1 MSAPAGPL
9 ARIDHVPG
17 HVFTGPR
24 AHYWVRAA
32 CAGDEPGLQRM
43 LEQAPPDD
51 IRLRFFRPV
60 RLFSHA
66 FVEPLTRMDDR
77 RHFAFV
83 ARKGGPGGDVVG
95 SAMLVADA
103 DRRSAEFGIFVA
115 RSETNQRLGTHL
127 LDCLLREARGHGIGE
142 VYGLILADNAGMID
156 LARRLGFSV
165 TSDLQE
171 PGCVRAVLRLPQGPG
186 QRQ

>member
-1 MSAPAGPL
+1 MNAPARAL

-17 HVFTGPR
+17 HVFAGPR

-51 IRLRFFRPV
+51 IRLRFFRYV
-60 RLFSHA
+60 RRFPHE

-83 ARKGGPGGDVVG
+83 ALKGGPGGAVVG

-103 DRRSAEFGIFVA
+103 DARTAEFGIFVA
-115 RSETNQRLGTHL
+115 RDETNQRLGTHL

-142 VYGLILADNAGMID
+142 VFGLILADNTGMID
-156 LARRLGFSV
+156 LARRLGFSIAC
-165 TSDLQE
+165 DLQE
-171 PGCVRAVLRLPQGPG
+171 PGCVRAVLRLPQGAAE
-186 QRQ
+186 RQ